1 MAPLHTKVFEAP
13 VALGPAATLI
23 AVKSEVGN
31 AKVHWRPV
39 GWVPVE
45 VSERSSLIVV
55 PAAAIPEPSASETW
69 FTANADSE
77 RPTKTSA
84 LVSIAKLK

>member
-1 MAPLHTKVFEAP
+1 LAPSHTKVFAAP
-13 VALGPAATLI
+13 VALGPATTLI

-31 AKVHWRPV
+31 AKVHWSPA

-55 PAAAIPEPSASETW
+55 PAAALPEPSASETS
-69 FTANADSE
+69 FAANAESE

-84 LVSIAKLK
+84 LVSIVKLK